1 MRGAS
6 GLFMRLLP
14 MDRKLAESSGVSE
27 KHPFIQTQCGVMN
40 TDEFQ
45 GLLEQ
50 VGQLT
55 SPQRQ
60 QLAEHLRILEPSSA
74 GHPPAEHP
82 AAKRKQAV
90 RMAVFPVAGLGT
102 RFLPAT
108 KVSPKEMLPV
118 ADKPLIQYALEEA
131 VAAGIDVMVFIV
143 GRSKGAILD
152 HFDKAYELEAELA
165 SRGKAETLTSVRNI
179 VPPHVTCVYIRQAE
193 ALGLGHAVACAKAVI
208 GDEPFAVLLADDMID
223 DEQSG
228 CLAQMMKVFEER
240 QCPMLCVQ
248 TVEPSETGNYGIV
261 AVSAIGERLG
271 RVDAIV
277 EKPKPDQAPSNLAV
291 IGRYILTPAIFD
303 KLKEAPLGSGGEIQL
318 TDAIAMLLADETV
331 LAYEF
336 EGKRYDCGSKLGYLT
351 ATVEQSLKHAEL
363 KGPFKKF
370 LKSLELN

>member
-1 MRGAS
+1 
-6 GLFMRLLP
+6 
-14 MDRKLAESSGVSE
+14 
-27 KHPFIQTQCGVMN
+27 MN
-40 TDEFQ
+40 TEEFQ
-45 GLLEQ
+45 GLLER
-50 VGQLT
+50 VEQLT
-55 SPQRQ
+55 PPQRQ
-60 QLAEHLRILEPSSA
+60 RLAEQLGILEPSSA
-74 GHPPAEHP
+74 VHRPGERPFAE
-82 AAKRKQAV
+82 RKQVV
-90 RMAVFPVAGLGT
+90 RKAVFPAAGLGT

-118 ADKPLIQYALEEA
+118 ADKPLIQYAVEEA
-131 VAAGIDVMVFIV
+131 VAAGIDVMIFIV

-165 SRGKAETLTSVRNI
+165 SRGKTEILTSVQNI

-228 CLAQMMKVFEER
+228 GLTQMMKVFEDR
-240 QCPMLCVQ
+240 QCPVLCVQ
-248 TVEPSETGNYGIV
+248 TVQPSETGSYGMV
-261 AVSAIGERLG
+261 AVSAISDGLSK
-271 RVDAIV
+271 VDAIV

-303 KLKEAPLGSGGEIQL
+303 KLKDVPRGAGGEIQL

-336 EGKRYDCGSKLGYLT
+336 EGKRYDCGSKLGYLA
-351 ATVEQSLKHAEL
+351 ATVKQSLKHPEL
-363 KGPFKKF
+363 KRPFTAF
-370 LKSLELN
+370 LKTLELD